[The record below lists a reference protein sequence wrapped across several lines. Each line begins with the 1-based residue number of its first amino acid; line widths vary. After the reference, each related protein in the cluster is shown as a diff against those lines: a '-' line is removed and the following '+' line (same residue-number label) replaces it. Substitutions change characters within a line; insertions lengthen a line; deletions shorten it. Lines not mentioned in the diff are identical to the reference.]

1 MGLLQEIKRRMYV
14 EEIDTVLQMLC
25 LINIKK

>member
-14 EEIDTVLQMLC
+14 EEIDRVLQMLC